1 VDRRPAAAELDRLAR
16 ARWWEGDV
24 PGAIQMAEQAHEVL
38 VRDGEPVEVAERAF
52 RICLAWAVR
61 GDVALATAWLTRGRR
76 LLDGQPTGRVHGI
89 GTYLAAAIDLDLDG
103 DPEPAASAGREL
115 AALSQDLDDRTL
127 ECFSLTLT
135 GMAAVR
141 SGDLDGFAGLDEAM
155 IPIVGGQV
163 DPVWAGD
170 IYCSV
175 IHLCEAL
182 GDLARMRAWTDAL
195 GAWAAP
201 LSDTFMYAAVTR
213 VHQLQLLRA
222 EGAWD
227 EVERELGA
235 QSAVLANAHGWLA
248 GTGFYELGEVHRL
261 RGRGAAALASYSQ
274 ARALSVEPQPGEALL
289 LHAAGRSADALAG
302 LRVALADAGRLG
314 RARLLL
320 PAVEIVL
327 ALDQPDAAA
336 DLAAELDD
344 TARHFAAPGPLAAAA
359 QARAA
364 RLMHDGDP
372 DGAAAALEEAARIHR
387 RQRHRYASAQVHER
401 LAEAHRARGDAA
413 AAAAEHATA
422 LAIYTRLGAA
432 PDVARLSPGR
442 PGGLT
447 GREWEV
453 LRHVAS
459 GATNREVADALV
471 ISTKTVSRHL
481 VNIFTKIDVTSR
493 TAAAAWAHEHDH

>member
-1 VDRRPAAAELDRLAR
+1 MDRRPAAAELDRLAR

-24 PGAIQMAEQAHEVL
+24 PGAIRMAEQAHEVL
-38 VRDGEPVEVAERAF
+38 VRDGEPVEAAERAF

-227 EVERELGA
+227 
-235 QSAVLANAHGWLA
+235 
-248 GTGFYELGEVHRL
+248 
-261 RGRGAAALASYSQ
+261 
-274 ARALSVEPQPGEALL
+274 
-289 LHAAGRSADALAG
+289 
-302 LRVALADAGRLG
+302 
-314 RARLLL
+314 
-320 PAVEIVL
+320 
-327 ALDQPDAAA
+327 
-336 DLAAELDD
+336 
-344 TARHFAAPGPLAAAA
+344 
-359 QARAA
+359 
-364 RLMHDGDP
+364 
-372 DGAAAALEEAARIHR
+372 
-387 RQRHRYASAQVHER
+387 
-401 LAEAHRARGDAA
+401 
-413 AAAAEHATA
+413 
-422 LAIYTRLGAA
+422 
-432 PDVARLSPGR
+432 
-442 PGGLT
+442 
-447 GREWEV
+447 
-453 LRHVAS
+453 
-459 GATNREVADALV
+459 
-471 ISTKTVSRHL
+471 
-481 VNIFTKIDVTSR
+481 
-493 TAAAAWAHEHDH
+493 